1 MNSKPEM
8 YRNKIT
14 KDFNNNKEVY
24 TSYEKVSNVSNWN
37 TTDIRKRIDEIV
49 NSKSFIYS
57 KLVNIMIG
65 NDIIKRKIIGVFN
78 NNLLTTL
85 NEFIPIENIR
95 DIYI

>member
-1 MNSKPEM
+1 MNNKPEM

-14 KDFNNNKEVY
+14 KSFNNNKEVY
-24 TSYEKVSNVSNWN
+24 ASYNKISDVSNWN
-37 TTDIRKRIDEIV
+37 TTDIRKQIDEIV
-49 NSKSFIYS
+49 NSSFFIYS
-57 KLVNIMIG
+57 KMVNIMIG

-85 NEFIPIENIR
+85 NESIPIENIR